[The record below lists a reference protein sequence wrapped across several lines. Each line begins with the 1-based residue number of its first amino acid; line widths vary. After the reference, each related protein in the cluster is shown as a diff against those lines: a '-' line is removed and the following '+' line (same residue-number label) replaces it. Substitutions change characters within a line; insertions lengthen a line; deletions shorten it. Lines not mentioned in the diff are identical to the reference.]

1 MTPGDAPD
9 RLRTTLER
17 LLAIPSADLETAL
30 NHACTAIGEALRADK
45 VDAFLYDETRN
56 CLVALG
62 TSATELSSLQKKLG
76 LDVLQVSNGGRV
88 VQVFQTGETFATGR
102 LLEDPDELRGVKH
115 GLQIQSEIGVPL
127 VIGGRRRGMMMI
139 ASQKPDFFTR
149 GDVQLTESV
158 ARWVAIVAH
167 RAELV
172 QEITRN
178 AVEQGRRQVAEELV
192 TVLAHD
198 LRNYLAPI
206 HARLHLLKMRG
217 ERADRGDDVRDA
229 TIAIQGVERLGQLI
243 ADILDVAR
251 LDQGIFTMDL
261 QPLALGH
268 LAREAAS
275 SLGSAEHAVELEIA
289 EDVIVAA
296 DPVRIQQ
303 CIDNLLANAIQHSP
317 RGAAVSMRIWKEP
330 EDDRLWG
337 CLEVRNEGPG
347 IPPELLPRIFERFT
361 SGPGSRGLGLG
372 LYLARRIALAH
383 GGELSAESP
392 PDRGTRFRLRL
403 PCQGD

>member
-1 MTPGDAPD
+1 MTPETSD

-30 NHACTAIGEALRADK
+30 NHACTAIGEALLADK
-45 VDAFLYDETRN
+45 VDAFLYDESRD

-88 VQVFQTGETFATGR
+88 VGVFQTGATFVTGN
-102 LLEDPDELRGVKH
+102 LLDDPDELRGVKQ
-115 GLQIQSEIGVPL
+115 GLKIQSKIGVPL

-139 ASQKPDFFTR
+139 ASLKPDFFTN
-149 GDVQLTESV
+149 GDVQFTESV

-178 AVEQGRRQVAEELV
+178 AVEQGRRQVAEELI

-206 HARLHLLKMRG
+206 HARLQLLLMRG
-217 ERADRGDDVRDA
+217 ERSARADDVRDA
-229 TIAIQGVERLGQLI
+229 TVAIQAVERLGRLI

-251 LDQGIFTMDL
+251 LDQGIFTVDL
-261 QPLALGH
+261 QPVALGH
-268 LAREAAS
+268 LAHEAS
-275 SLGSAEHAVELEIA
+275 KSLGSAEHPVEVEIA
-289 EDVIVAA
+289 EDAVVSA
-296 DPVRIQQ
+296 DPARIQQ

-317 RGAAVSMRIWKEP
+317 RDAAVSVRIWQQR
-330 EDDRLWG
+330 EDDRTWG
-337 CLEVRNEGPG
+337 CLEIRNEGPG
-347 IPPELLPRIFERFT
+347 IPAELLPRIFERFA
-361 SGPGSRGLGLG
+361 SGTGSRGLGLG

-383 GGELSAESP
+383 GGELDADSR
-392 PDRGTRFRLRL
+392 PDRGTCFRLQL
-403 PCQGD
+403 PCHRD